1 MMGEPEKKKRMRGK
15 VGVKCYQAYTDNVW
29 TNIHEIMNVND
40 FF

>member
-1 MMGEPEKKKRMRGK
+1 MSEKREKMVRE
-15 VGVKCYQAYTDNVW
+15 VGVECFKAYTDNVW